1 MSKQKGFIGLGQM
14 GKWMALNLVKAG
26 FEVTVNDLDAEAVAA
41 LTEAGAASATTPAEL
56 AGDCDWIILSLPDTE
71 VVEAVI
77 FGPQGLAQGARPGA
91 VIVDC
96 GTTSYMPTLDMA
108 RRLADQDV
116 VLVDAPVSGMEA
128 RAREAQ
134 LTVMYGGPEALFD
147 ELLPVFSA
155 MGNKV
160 LNMGQVGSGQLTKLI
175 NQLLFNISCA
185 AIAEMLPMA
194 AKLGLDPE
202 KVTEVVTSG
211 TGRSFAAE
219 FFAPRALDGDFSQ
232 GYPLKHAYK
241 DMISAAEISAQKQI
255 PLPMTKAATTTYQ
268 MTLAEGYGDLGK
280 GAMFKVFE
288 RLLGVEF
295 RRAK

>member
-1 MSKQKGFIGLGQM
+1 MNKKIGFIGLGQM

-26 FEVTVNDLDAEAVAA
+26 FEVTVNDLDAEAVAM
-41 LTEAGAASATTPAEL
+41 LSEAGAASAATPAQL
-56 AGDCDWIILSLPDTE
+56 AAESEWVILSLPNTAI
-71 VVEAVI
+71 VEAVI
-77 FGPQGLAQGARPGA
+77 FGQDGLAQSARPGT

-96 GTTSYMPTLDMA
+96 GTTGYLPTLEMA
-108 RRLADQDV
+108 QRLAAQDL

-128 RAREAQ
+128 RAKDGE
-134 LTVMYGGPEALFD
+134 LTVMYGGPEGLFS
-147 ELLPVFSA
+147 ELMPAFEA

-160 LNMGQVGSGQLTKLI
+160 LNMGAVGSGQLTKLI

-202 KVTEVVTSG
+202 KVTQVVTSG

-219 FFAPRALDGDFSQ
+219 FFAPLALDGDFTQ

-241 DMISAAEISAQKQI
+241 DMISASEISAQKQI
-255 PLPMTKAATTTYQ
+255 PLPMTKAAITTYQ
-268 MTLAEGYGDLGK
+268 MALAEGYGDLGK

-295 RRAK
+295 RKAG